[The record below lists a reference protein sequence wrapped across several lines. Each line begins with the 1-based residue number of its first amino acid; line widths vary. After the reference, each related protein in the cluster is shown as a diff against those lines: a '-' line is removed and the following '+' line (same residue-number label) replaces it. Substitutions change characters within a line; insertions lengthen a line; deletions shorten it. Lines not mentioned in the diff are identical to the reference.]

1 MKIQVLDNTFY
12 RRPYITKP
20 LDYITF
26 QTTSNA
32 YFDKDGYELNKL
44 EQEFYKINGI
54 NIGLDQQYHKACQ
67 IEWFSMDL
75 ECFGIYT
82 DHCMLVQRMA
92 YDGYAKDQIERYVRG
107 ESSAGKDIDKTYRK
121 LLEIRPKYGLDIS
134 LDYIDDHHCFELLHY
149 EADFFDIDQA
159 LEYKE
164 KAESLLLDTDW
175 KRLIN
180 KVIGTKDEWSKLN
193 SDDQSDY
200 KAQIFG
206 FKRAFDNLKVI
217 GI

>member
-67 IEWFSMDL
+67 IEWFLMDL
-75 ECFGIYT
+75 EGFGACTNTGACEAQCPKGIS
-82 DHCMLVQRMA
+82 VKNIARMNR
-92 YDGYAKDQIERYVRG
+92 E
-107 ESSAGKDIDKTYRK
+107 
-121 LLEIRPKYGLDIS
+121 
-134 LDYIDDHHCFELLHY
+134 YIM
-149 EADFFDIDQA
+149 ANV
-159 LEYKE
+159 K
-164 KAESLLLDTDW
+164 K
-175 KRLIN
+175 
-180 KVIGTKDEWSKLN
+180 
-193 SDDQSDY
+193 
-200 KAQIFG
+200 
-206 FKRAFDNLKVI
+206 
-217 GI
+217 